1 MKNSLLSGN
10 LTKKLLFSLREGD
23 YLVSN
28 VAEAPIQPKFAQT
41 IAPKEQREAQ
51 WKEIVA
57 ARANGRLCYVFA
69 SAKDYI
75 ATSLDFPFPHERN

>member
-1 MKNSLLSGN
+1 MKKPVLSGN
-10 LTKKLLFSLREGD
+10 LTKKFFLSLLAGD

-28 VAEAPIQPKFAQT
+28 VMEAPGQPMFAQT
-41 IAPKEQREAQ
+41 IAPKDRREAQ

-57 ARANGRLCYVFA
+57 ARANGRMCHVFA

-75 ATSLDFPFPHERN
+75 AMSLEVPFANERN